1 MGSVKAIKSMIEEAG
16 GPDVRR
22 QRLVLRDGTMLQDDS
37 HASDIPP
44 GEGVTVVEMQ
54 PQTVKLT
61 GVVRRRL
68 TLIGDERANDDRM
81 VWRPP
86 ALQSDSCLRRRPALT
101 AGILYWE
108 CIGGVAGQGH
118 QGPWSDRTQRSLL
131 RLRSQIDTRS

>member
-68 TLIGDERANDDRM
+68 TLIGDERANDVQMMIERFGGPLLSNQTLPFDDGQPLPQAFYTGN
-81 VWRPP
+81 VLE
-86 ALQSDSCLRRRPALT
+86 ALQGK
-101 AGILYWE
+101 GIR
-108 CIGGVAGQGH
+108 VH
-118 QGPWSDRTQRSLL
+118 GPIEPRDPCCG
-131 RLRSQIDTRS
+131 